1 MGCAFCGTSYTGY
14 SYFLGRPR
22 LRFAPVVDDCSMDRA
37 SLGASLSPSDAIFTC
52 FVQAVESEKGKSN
65 LLVLNGICFP
75 TFSPLNM
82 KSGSAQ
88 EMP

>member
-14 SYFLGRPR
+14 SCFLGRPR
-22 LRFAPVVDDCSMDRA
+22 LRLAPEVDDCSMDRA
-37 SLGASLSPSDAIFTC
+37 PLGASLSPSDAIFTC

-82 KSGSAQ
+82 KSDAVQ

>member
-1 MGCAFCGTSYTGY
+1 
-14 SYFLGRPR
+14 
-22 LRFAPVVDDCSMDRA
+22 MDRA

-52 FVQAVESEKGKSN
+52 FVQADESEKGKNN
-65 LLVLNGICFP
+65 LLVSIGICFP